1 MENLKLTASLEDY
14 LEAVYEIIEE
24 KQGVRASGISQRLGV
39 ARSSVTEALKLLSA
53 KGYINYGKYDVIS
66 LTSLGESRARQISEK
81 HKTLYGFL
89 SDILGV
95 EEAEA
100 NLTACKIEHVISD
113 TVFDKLVSFIKE
125 YDSKNPKK
133 KSPI

>member
-1 MENLKLTASLEDY
+1 MSELKLTASLEDY

-39 ARSSVTEALKLLSA
+39 ARSSVTEALKLLA
-53 KGYINYGKYDVIS
+53 TKGYINYGRYDVIS
-66 LTSLGESRARQISEK
+66 LTDLGEKKAKAISEK

-89 SDILGV
+89 SKILGV
-95 EEAEA
+95 EDKEA

-113 TVFDKLVSFIKE
+113 EVNDKLINFIKQYE
-125 YDSKNPKK
+125 KERSKKVSK
-133 KSPI
+133 